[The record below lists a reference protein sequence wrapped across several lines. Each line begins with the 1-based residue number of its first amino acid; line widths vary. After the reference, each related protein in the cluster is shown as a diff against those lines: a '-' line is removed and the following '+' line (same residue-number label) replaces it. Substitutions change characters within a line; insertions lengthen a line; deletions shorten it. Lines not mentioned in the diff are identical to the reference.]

1 MSHYDYLSPHAGL
14 SGLDASALMQTGA
27 KIVAQ
32 AIGSDKNKDQAW
44 NFFRFG
50 DMALS
55 EAERLR
61 RFETWTQLTEPFKI
75 AMQVQAQID
84 LPAEAGMSLAKDKVP
99 LDPAKLT
106 LDQKSKVQRT
116 LKGYFETEWK
126 KVFGAPVPPA
136 ATFPLLSRTGL
147 VIDPR
152 VSLLATRPIVPAGAG
167 AGPSSSGGSGGS
179 GGSGDT
185 EKKFPVVPV
194 AIGAAALAAILLMR
208 KK

>member
-50 DMALS
+50 DMAIS

-61 RFETWTQLTEPFKI
+61 RFEAWTQLTEPFKI
-75 AMQVQAQID
+75 AMQVQAPID
-84 LPAEAGMSLAKDKVP
+84 LPAEASASVVSGKGP

-126 KVFGAPVPPA
+126 KVFGTPVPPA
-136 ATFPLLSRTGL
+136 ATSPLLSRTGL

-152 VSLLATRPIVPAGAG
+152 VSLLATRPIVPASAGASS
-167 AGPSSSGGSGGS
+167 AGPSST

-194 AIGAAALAAILLMR
+194 AIGAAVIAVLLLRR
-208 KK
+208 K

>member
-32 AIGSDKNKDQAW
+32 AIGSDKTKEQAW

-50 DMALS
+50 DMAIS

-61 RFETWTQLTEPFKI
+61 RFESWTQLTEPFKI

-84 LPAEAGMSLAKDKVP
+84 LAADALASTASGKGP

-116 LKGYFETEWK
+116 LKGYFETEWR
-126 KVFGAPVPPA
+126 KVFGTPVPPA
-136 ATFPLLSRTGL
+136 ATSPLLSRTGL

-152 VSLLATRPIVPAGAG
+152 VSLLATRPTVPAGRG
-167 AGPSSSGGSGGS
+167 VGPSSTGGGGSGGEE
-179 GGSGDT
+179 DD
-185 EKKFPVVPV
+185 KKSSFPVVPV

>member
-50 DMALS
+50 DMAIS

-61 RFETWTQLTEPFKI
+61 RFKAWTQLTEPFKI
-75 AMQVQAQID
+75 AMQVQAPID
-84 LPAEAGMSLAKDKVP
+84 LPVEAGVSLAKDRVP

-116 LKGYFETEWK
+116 LKGYFETEWR
-126 KVFGAPVPPA
+126 KVFGTPTPA
-136 ATFPLLSRTGL
+136 SPSKFSRTGMFTVPCKFSRTTL
-147 VIDPR
+147 GP
-152 VSLLATRPIVPAGAG
+152 LGPLAPTGAG
-167 AGPSSSGGSGGS
+167 ASSAGGGGGD
-179 GGSGDT
+179 GGGD
-185 EKKFPVVPV
+185 EKKFPVIPV
-194 AIGAAALAAILLMR
+194 AIGAAALAAILLIR

>member
-14 SGLDASALMQTGA
+14 SGFDASALMQTGA

-32 AIGSDKNKDQAW
+32 AIGSDKTKEQAW

-50 DMALS
+50 DMAIS

-61 RFETWTQLTEPFKI
+61 RFEAWTQLTEPFKI

-84 LPAEAGMSLAKDKVP
+84 LPAEASASVVSGKGP
-99 LDPAKLT
+99 LDPANLT

-116 LKGYFETEWK
+116 LKGYFETEWRK
-126 KVFGAPVPPA
+126 LFGAPVPPA
-136 ATFPLLSRTGL
+136 ATSPLLSRTGV

-152 VSLLATRPIVPAGAG
+152 RQLSTRLVLPPTRLDAPAG
-167 AGPSSSGGSGGS
+167 AGPSSTGGGG
-179 GGSGDT
+179 GDD
-185 EKKFPVVPV
+185 KKSSFPVVPV
-194 AIGAAALAAILLMR
+194 AIGAAALAVILLMR
-208 KK
+208 KG